1 MSGLG
6 AFIQGAFQG
15 YSFGEDVKDRK
26 TKRERDKENHE
37 WTKQTRDWARED
49 RDYQLERREVDDA
62 WTDESRDYTRGQR
75 ARARRSADASW
86 SRAAKERSVLAAAG
100 QHAIDTYD
108 KPQPLAPKVAD
119 PSAAPKTSQE
129 RSVILPGDADSLQ
142 GGQGS
147 DTILPDLGDRLPSF
161 EQLSEMGAPDDILRL
176 SEGYESIRKDRL
188 SGGKNPKYND
198 WRNDQM
204 DVNRGYIQE
213 WVDNQPKRPAAA
225 PPGRTERGKQA
236 NPGAYAWNPGNP
248 AKDDYEPWNG
258 RGDPS
263 VSYDAGRGTPPFMP
277 IERGAPRGPLR
288 APVSQIA
295 AAPPAPAGPTQ
306 RMPSMPEGPAP
317 KPYVDEAPTRERA
330 NIPTAQDLAAMNAP
344 LQVMTAAKEY
354 HFRQDGMADQTDPR
368 RLQRWQQENLIAA
381 QTVTDWLSKNRSA
394 APAQPPAPITA
405 GIPASGLPP
414 QGAGPAA
421 PPMPS
426 YPTVGPGAGSPVP
439 GPTASPQSPP
449 RAQPEPPASSPVAAP
464 MRTGLEGPESGPA
477 PQQDDPAGYASGP
490 ITRPDI
496 PTRPDPSTLLSAPDH
511 MPKAGTQLATLP
523 GAQVAASSVAPDQ
536 GGAPAIKIAEATA
549 PRTQQRGVLGKDDP
563 VKATA
568 EETER
573 AATNFLDHYAQT
585 AVPQIIQYYASTGQI
600 EKAEAYET
608 WARSR
613 ESQGL
618 QRSWAKATHAAAI
631 GDDDAFLTHMKDLYN
646 GVSDGYE
653 VQDEGTEF
661 IKDKQG
667 NIVGAQMSLKNLQTG
682 ETFTRQFDGQQDL
695 LEMGIYTFSPEQIFE
710 HMWGQMEAARAIDA
724 ENREFQ
730 QKIALERI
738 KKGYGSEQD
747 LISTVEDAKKFL
759 SETMLYGEW
768 DQLTPEEQNQ
778 KALDYIRSNQDA
790 AATLRR
796 GALPPEYTGQ

>member
-49 RDYQLERREVDDA
+49 RDYQLERREADDA
-62 WTDESRDYTRGQR
+62 WIDESRDYTRGQR
-75 ARARRSADASW
+75 ARSRRSADAAW
-86 SRAAKERSVLAAAG
+86 NRASKERSVLEAAG
-100 QHAIDTYD
+100 QYAIDTYD
-108 KPQPLAPKVAD
+108 KPQPQAPKVAD

-129 RSVILPGDADSLQ
+129 RSVILPGGADSLQ
-142 GGQGS
+142 GGQGN
-147 DTILPDLGDRLPSF
+147 DTLAGGQGD
-161 EQLSEMGAPDDILRL
+161 
-176 SEGYESIRKDRL
+176 
-188 SGGKNPKYND
+188 
-198 WRNDQM
+198 
-204 DVNRGYIQE
+204 DVD
-213 WVDNQPKRPAAA
+213 VDAIVDGIYASKHARARSQVPPATA
-225 PPGRTERGKQA
+225 TQRGKQA
-236 NPGAYAWNPGNP
+236 NPGAYAWNPDNP

-277 IERGAPRGPLR
+277 IERDAPRGPLR

-317 KPYVDEAPTRERA
+317 TPYVDEAPTRERPH
-330 NIPTAQDLAAMNAP
+330 IPTAQDLAAMNAP
-344 LQVMTAAKEY
+344 LPVMTAAREY
-354 HFRQDGMADQTDPR
+354 HERQAGMGDQTDPR
-368 RLQRWQQENLIAA
+368 RLQRWEQENLIAA
-381 QTVTDWLSKNRSA
+381 RTVNDWMAQNRSG
-394 APAQPPAPITA
+394 APAQPPAPVTA

-426 YPTVGPGAGSPVP
+426 YPTGGPSAGSPVP
-439 GPTASPQSPP
+439 ARTAAPQSPP
-449 RAQPEPPASSPVAAP
+449 RAQAAPPASSPVAAP
-464 MRTGLEGPESGPA
+464 MRTGLEGPESGPV
-477 PQQDDPAGYASGP
+477 PQQDDPAGYASRP

-496 PTRPDPSTLLSAPDH
+496 PARPDPSTLLSAPDH
-511 MPKAGTQLATLP
+511 MPKAGTQLAALP
-523 GAQVAASSVAPDQ
+523 GAQAAASSVAPDQ

-549 PRTQQRGVLGKDDP
+549 PRAQQRGVLGKDDP
-563 VKATA
+563 VKTTA
-568 EETER
+568 EESER

-585 AVPQIIQYYASTGQI
+585 AVPKIVQYYASTGQI

-653 VQDEGTEF
+653 VQDKGTEF

-667 NIVGAQMSLKNLQTG
+667 NIVGAQLSLKNLQTG
-682 ETFTRQFDGQQDL
+682 ETFTRQFDDQQDI
-695 LEMGIYTFSPEQIFE
+695 LEMGVYTFSPEQIFE

-730 QKIALERI
+730 QKIVLERI